1 MSTKIALKV
10 GGKRFDVDV
19 EDDFAIFLNEQIAI
33 DFKIDANNE
42 IKTLLQAYIRKSH
55 NLFIQEQNIQ
65 DILEECENL

>member
-19 EDDFAIFLNEQIAI
+19 EDDFAIFLNEQMAI